1 MGALWC
7 LFDLTPSGWCKTD
20 AHFTDF
26 GLRIKQHLKDF
37 LKLVDSLDLDVA
49 NRERM
54 CLHLFQFFLLDYAA
68 GGRLRKMIPEKEW
81 TTIEELAQYEEE
93 RWNDPIFPKNGSLNY
108 ENANIELVLEI
119 MECQV
124 DMLIKDAISL
134 IGKSET
140 LCGLSS
146 NEIRQLPLEP
156 SHQPLYPVR
165 WSFVHVA
172 APSWLLLSSK
182 NQPWWLKALAYLK
195 LSLGSSIYRVW
206 ELIDTPYRAMWDTT
220 YWGFLRVGT
229 KFDIFQNLHILYLEY
244 SVLVFLDTAYWILFP
259 SWSLVKCRNRYAVSS
274 LMDIVYW
281 LLEQ

>member
-26 GLRIKQHLKDF
+26 
-37 LKLVDSLDLDVA
+37 V
-49 NRERM
+49 
-54 CLHLFQFFLLDYAA
+54 DYAA

-156 SHQPLYPVR
+156 SHQPCAYSR
-165 WSFVHVA
+165 KQNMIIKS
-172 APSWLLLSSK
+172 LLMY
-182 NQPWWLKALAYLK
+182 Q
-195 LSLGSSIYRVW
+195 
-206 ELIDTPYRAMWDTT
+206 
-220 YWGFLRVGT
+220 
-229 KFDIFQNLHILYLEY
+229 
-244 SVLVFLDTAYWILFP
+244 
-259 SWSLVKCRNRYAVSS
+259 
-274 LMDIVYW
+274 IVYTLYSIPEYTIW
-281 LLEQ
+281 TL